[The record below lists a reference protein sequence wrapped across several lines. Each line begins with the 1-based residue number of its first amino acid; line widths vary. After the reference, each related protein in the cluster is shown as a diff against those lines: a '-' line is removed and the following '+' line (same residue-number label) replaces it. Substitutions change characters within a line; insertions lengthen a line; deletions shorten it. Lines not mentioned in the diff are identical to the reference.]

1 MSETTKNILDSLYDM
16 MQQTHRDLTH
26 CKTDADKMR
35 NRGRFEAL
43 CEVQDMIREVMEDEP

>member
-16 MQQTHRDLTH
+16 MQQTHKDLTD

-43 CEVQDMIREVMEDEP
+43 CEVQDMIREVVEDD